1 LLNALYCRGATPFK
15 ASKKLVWTHASVTKK
30 PAGWSLNFI
39 ATPIATNVITDLETL
54 IAMTLPAPKV
64 LCMRQK
70 QKALGRKIAI
80 HAANAATT
88 CKLSGVA

>member
-1 LLNALYCRGATPFK
+1 M
-15 ASKKLVWTHASVTKK
+15 
-30 PAGWSLNFI
+30 
-39 ATPIATNVITDLETL
+39 IATNVITDLETL

-70 QKALGRKIAI
+70 QKALGKKIAI